1 MAVHYENY
9 PFYKVPMTY
18 FNHSCVC
25 KPKYNCL
32 ALTSN
37 PIFSHILF
45 LDPTIL
51 FQCVKLSAV
60 LESLNHTF
68 WITHKLFIM
77 ATGNTKLD
85 VTAQYSQ
92 DVNRQGYREAQIGC
106 ILKIPFCYLNVP
118 FEISLKFQMQNVEAE
133 AVLPLPTLYTM
144 LNFCHMI
151 FQTTFYS
158 TIHIFISDCQV
169 AIYR

>member
-1 MAVHYENY
+1 M
-9 PFYKVPMTY
+9 FSTY
-18 FNHSCVC
+18 LKSHLLPYSFLGSHNIVSVC
-25 KPKYNCL
+25 KTLGCTRVSK
-32 ALTSN
+32 
-37 PIFSHILF
+37 SH
-45 LDPTIL
+45 
-51 FQCVKLSAV
+51 V
-60 LESLNHTF
+60 L
-68 WITHKLFIM
+68 ITHKLFIM